1 MATGAHHDPNA
12 RRYLDLFDHAP
23 VPYQEIG
30 RDGVIRR
37 FNRGLCVL
45 LKCTSEQLARRHA
58 WDFVAPDRQEEF
70 RAALIDRMN
79 QGFEA
84 GPWEIPYV
92 LDDGTRIGIEIHE
105 SLVRDEG
112 GEVTGAIQSLLD
124 ISDRHLA
131 AMAARKVE
139 QYAMELRANNQQL
152 ARALEASRAATVA
165 KSRFLAGVSH
175 ELRTPLNGII
185 GFSELLFDG
194 RLGPLGE
201 EQREVIGDIL
211 TSSRHLLQLIND
223 ILDLSKVE
231 AGRTEFRPMRH
242 LLEPLVLE
250 VRDVVRPV
258 AEKKSIRMTVD
269 VPSGLHATLD
279 GARFKQ
285 VLYNYLSNAVKFTP
299 DGGSVAVRIAR
310 DGDSSFRLE
319 VEDTGIGIAE
329 QDLRLLFQEFVQLP
343 GRRADQG
350 TGLGLALTRHI
361 VEAQGGAVSATSTP
375 GKGSIF
381 CAVLPLETT
390 LVPAPPAG
398 EP

>member
-1 MATGAHHDPNA
+1 MATGAHPDPNA

-45 LKCTSEQLARRHA
+45 LKCTSEQLAGRHA

-299 DGGSVAVRIAR
+299 DGGSVAVRIVR